1 MSQIIRSKRFVIY
14 FSIMLVLILL
24 LIGRCWLGLL
34 NIPLKIQQNALNKQ
48 LHQIRVLQSLPDKW
62 EHQTRLMDI
71 AELMGLLSKNWHE
84 LMPKFKDIELEE
96 ESRNQLRAKVVKVE
110 EQAFMQWLWAMQ
122 QQYAFKIV
130 KLNINPSGQSTII
143 DAQFSL
149 QLL

>member
-1 MSQIIRSKRFVIY
+1 MSQPIQSKRYVVY
-14 FSIMLVLILL
+14 FSLLMILGLL
-24 LIGRCWLGLL
+24 LFARCWLGLL
-34 NIPLKIQQNALNKQ
+34 NIPLKMQQNALDKQ
-48 LHQIRVLQSLPDKW
+48 LHQIRVLQALPEKW

-71 AELMGLLSKNWHE
+71 AELMGYLSKNWHA

-110 EQAFMQWLWAMQ
+110 EQALMQWLWAMQ

-130 KLNINPSGQSTII
+130 KFNITPSNQPTII